1 MTDTQKL
8 LFFRLLAEGKLKVQQ
23 YDPEEI
29 YDQQQW
35 EIQEIGQNSFGKKY
49 WKRAGAF
56 RNQQMADYADAL
68 IAITNGSS
76 GTADMIERAKKK
88 GLTIFIKELD

>member
-1 MTDTQKL
+1 MDSL
-8 LFFRLLAEGKLKVQQ
+8 GELWAEENNIPVKRFPAPWDDVK
-23 YDPEEI
+23 DKPEN
-29 YDQQQW
+29 
-35 EIQEIGQNSFGKKY
+35 EIGQNSFGKKY

-88 GLTIFIKELD
+88 GLTIFIKEVN